1 MTKNAKNPKYP
12 YCTLF
17 SLTGELVE
25 LDITVG
31 TGEGAKVGEL
41 STTVSYVEEGE
52 MGEGE
57 KLKKVERMKV
67 EKKKVVREKKIFNPF
82 LEKYFITTRD
92 KL

>member
-1 MTKNAKNPKYP
+1 MQYAAQTPHGMTKNAKNPKYP

-57 KLKKVERMKV
+57 KVTKGGED
-67 EKKKVVREKKIFNPF
+67 ES
-82 LEKYFITTRD
+82 
-92 KL
+92 